1 LTLFYSPHK
10 RSSHWVTN
18 NKNITQSTEQQQQQ
32 QQQPKEGRRGPTT
45 EAGREK
51 FEARRKAK
59 EEKEQRKQEK
69 NRRKRKAYRERQRA
83 KQWGSQPNA
92 SRKAW
97 SKKEALRSEKDPKK
111 KPKEKKPK
119 KGSKKK
125 TSQVEEEQDN
135 QHQHQPPQSHQT
147 RWEATLE
154 KALRVKSFE
163 SMQRLFEDRLMWS
176 FDQEASSTRRLIIQ
190 NYRELST
197 KYHPDRNTSEH
208 ADTYKIAFQALNE
221 AKSVC
226 QERYQAA

>member
-97 SKKEALRSEKDPKK
+97 SKKEAPRSEKDPKK

-135 QHQHQPPQSHQT
+135 QQHQPPQSHQT